1 MIRLHQPL
9 EARLFKEM
17 VKDRHDLFIHL
28 FFFALKV
35 SVQCLA
41 FSTVK
46 SFTRQLELQFPP
58 FKCQMWFAGEFKP
71 KRGRGRGGGAL
82 IKCRM
87 RLEKKKIQLWGKKKK
102 CVRVRDPRGWCKS
115 RNSPVWSVTD
125 DQNLELSF
133 SLKFAFWWSA
143 SPERFAHNLRAV
155 TDTDW

>member
-46 SFTRQLELQFPP
+46 SFTRQLELQCPP

-71 KRGRGRGGGAL
+71 KRGRGAGEGRGSA
-82 IKCRM
+82 
-87 RLEKKKIQLWGKKKK
+87 
-102 CVRVRDPRGWCKS
+102 
-115 RNSPVWSVTD
+115 
-125 DQNLELSF
+125 DQM
-133 SLKFAFWWSA
+133 
-143 SPERFAHNLRAV
+143 
-155 TDTDW
+155 